1 MDGVI
6 APAPRTPKVL
16 VVDDEENIRFLLS
29 SALHH
34 SGFEVTTAEN
44 GREALTEVKSFR
56 PDAVLLDVMMPD
68 IDGFEVCRR
77 MRADGDRTAVI
88 FLTAHDATEDKV
100 RGLTLGGD
108 DYVTKPFSLEEV
120 IARVRVV
127 VRRIGIDP
135 GANSRLAFSDLE
147 MDEDAYRVWR
157 AGELIELSPT
167 EFKLLRFFL
176 LNPDR
181 VLSRAQI
188 LDHVWEYDFGGG
200 ANVVE
205 TYVSYLRKKIDVLG
219 PPLIQTVRGVGYALR
234 NP

>member
-1 MDGVI
+1 MSL
-6 APAPRTPKVL
+6 AERAPRVL
-16 VVDDEENIRFLLS
+16 VVDDEENIRYLLT
-29 SALHH
+29 SALTH
-34 SGFEVTTAEN
+34 SGFEVTTAGT
-44 GREALTEVKSFR
+44 GREALDAVKVFR
-56 PDAVLLDVMMPD
+56 PDAVLLDVMLPD
-68 IDGFEVCRR
+68 LDGFEVCRR
-77 MRADGDRTAVI
+77 MRNDGDRVAVI

-120 IARVRVV
+120 VARVRVIL
-127 VRRIGIDP
+127 RRAGNDP
-135 GANSRLAFSDLE
+135 GANSRLEFADLE

-157 AGELIELSPT
+157 AGEPVELSPT

-205 TYVSYLRKKIDVLG
+205 TYVSYLRKKLDRLG
-219 PPLIQTVRGVGYALR
+219 PPLIHTVRGVGYALR
-234 NP
+234 KP

>member
-1 MDGVI
+1 
-6 APAPRTPKVL
+6 
-16 VVDDEENIRFLLS
+16 
-29 SALHH
+29 
-34 SGFEVTTAEN
+34 
-44 GREALTEVKSFR
+44 
-56 PDAVLLDVMMPD
+56 
-68 IDGFEVCRR
+68 
-77 MRADGDRTAVI
+77 
-88 FLTAHDATEDKV
+88 
-100 RGLTLGGD
+100 
-108 DYVTKPFSLEEV
+108 KPFSLEEV

-135 GANSRLAFSDLE
+135 AANSRLVFGDLE

-205 TYVSYLRKKIDVLG
+205 TYVSYLRKKLDRLG

-234 NP
+234 NA

>member
-1 MDGVI
+1 VSLSER
-6 APAPRTPKVL
+6 APRVL
-16 VVDDEENIRFLLS
+16 VVDDEENIRYLLT
-29 SALHH
+29 SALIH
-34 SGFEVTTAEN
+34 SGFEVAEAST
-44 GREALTEVKSFR
+44 GREALDGVKAFR
-56 PDAVLLDVMMPD
+56 PDAVLLDVMLPD
-68 IDGFEVCRR
+68 LDGFEVCRR
-77 MRADGDRTAVI
+77 MRTDGERVAVI

-120 IARVRVV
+120 VARVRVIL
-127 VRRIGIDP
+127 RRAGNDP
-135 GANSRLAFSDLE
+135 AANSRLEFADLE

-157 AGELIELSPT
+157 GGVAVELSPT

-205 TYVSYLRKKIDVLG
+205 TYVSYLRKKLDRLG
-219 PPLIQTVRGVGYALR
+219 PPLIHTVRGVGYALR
-234 NP
+234 KP